1 MHNDAI
7 YDRSESTMSDLMD
20 EAIDALRLVSA
31 DQRDEIARKV
41 LQVAG
46 VPADAVHVPD
56 AEEAAELDES
66 EAAADRGEFA
76 TEDEVRAIWAK
87 HGL

>member
-1 MHNDAI
+1 
-7 YDRSESTMSDLMD
+7 MD
-20 EAIDALRLVSA
+20 ESIDALRLVSP

-41 LQVAG
+41 LQVDG
-46 VPADAVHVPD
+46 VPANAVYVPEF
-56 AEEAAELDES
+56 EEAAELDES

-76 TEDEVRAIWAK
+76 TEAEVRAIWAK

>member
-1 MHNDAI
+1 
-7 YDRSESTMSDLMD
+7 MSDLMD
-20 EAIDALRLVSA
+20 EAIDALRLVSP

-46 VPADAVHVPD
+46 VPANAVYVPD

-76 TEDEVRAIWAK
+76 TEAEVRALWAK